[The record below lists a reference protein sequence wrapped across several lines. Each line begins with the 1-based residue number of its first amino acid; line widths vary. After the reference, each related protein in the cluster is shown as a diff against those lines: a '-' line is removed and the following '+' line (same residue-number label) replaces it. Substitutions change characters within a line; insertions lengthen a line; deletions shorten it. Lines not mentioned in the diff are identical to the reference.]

1 MQKKCSITE
10 KTLFDARKTRMRTF
24 VIVIA
29 TLCCCAG
36 AAAASP
42 ATPHPAKRVMITRV
56 QRCEAMQR
64 QFNHAISEH
73 AKAKRAAKARAL
85 QRKAKRYCAG
95 KRQAQGIRAY
105 AEALKLLGVQPVD
118 K

>member
-1 MQKKCSITE
+1 MYK
-10 KTLFDARKTRMRTF
+10 L

-29 TLCCCAG
+29 ALLCAG

-56 QRCEAMQR
+56 QRCEDMQR
-64 QFNHAISEH
+64 QFNHAISQH
-73 AKAKRAAKARAL
+73 AKAKRAAEARAL
-85 QRKAKRYCAG
+85 QKRAQRYCAG

-105 AEALKLLGVQPVD
+105 AEALKLLGVQPIER
-118 K
+118 

>member
-1 MQKKCSITE
+1 M
-10 KTLFDARKTRMRTF
+10 RKLL
-24 VIVIA
+24 IVIIA
-29 TLCCCAG
+29 SLCASAAMAG
-36 AAAASP
+36 P
-42 ATPHPAKRVMITRV
+42 VTPKPAKRVMITRIE
-56 QRCEAMQR
+56 RCEAMQR
-64 QFNHAISEH
+64 QYNHAISEH

-118 K
+118 